1 MSMLTGKCDF
11 YDDVNMLGNIEEY
24 LGDKADI
31 YVGDIK
37 IPNNTEKDLVLYY
50 PFLLSIGV
58 CSKDYKCI
66 HLSRYSYIDYEEY
79 DRLTDMLNDVKK
91 YYKKCKK
98 DKVEFTF
105 DGFKNSKYYWRLSTN
120 DNNIVYEKI
129 FNRVLTDN
137 KKANILGLS
146 LPLYDK
152 LYREH
157 FYNLLISSG
166 YNEAFAHRWVYERK
180 NDLWYERNYDRL

>member
-1 MSMLTGKCDF
+1 MSILSGKCDF
-11 YDDVNMLGNIEEY
+11 CDDVNMLGNIEEY
-24 LGDKADI
+24 LGDNAEI

-50 PFLLSIGV
+50 PFLVSIGSY
-58 CSKDYKCI
+58 SKDHRHI
-66 HLSRYSYIDYEEY
+66 RLSRYSYIDYEEY
-79 DRLTDMLNDVKK
+79 NRLTDMLNDVKK

-105 DGFKNSKYYWRLSTN
+105 DGFKNSKYYWRLSN
-120 DNNIVYEKI
+120 DDNNIVYEKL
-129 FNRVLTDN
+129 FNRVLTDH
-137 KKANILGLS
+137 KSANILGLS
-146 LPLYDK
+146 LPFYDK
-152 LYREH
+152 FYRER
-157 FYNLLISSG
+157 FYELLIESG